1 MAISEGYLRHGRG
14 FYHAITCIF
23 DFVVEVGGAAGCRQF
38 KTTVLIDN
46 P

>member
-23 DFVVEVGGAAGCRQF
+23 DLVVEVGGCSLLPSVQ
-38 KTTVLIDN
+38 DN
-46 P
+46 CFD